1 VRISLANLIPILNQS
16 AIFVGNAARRMPWA
30 SSVSSTYVQQYT
42 SSPPPCRLGIIF
54 DLEMVLVAP
63 NTQSSGRESG
73 KQWMR
78 FMGSGRK
85 KIRGFGS
92 FSVREYKAYKSRNPI
107 GINMDTTLRGRM
119 RL

>member
-1 VRISLANLIPILNQS
+1 MYNNTPRRLLLAAP
-16 AIFVGNAARRMPWA
+16 
-30 SSVSSTYVQQYT
+30 VSS
-42 SSPPPCRLGIIF
+42 LI
-54 DLEMVLVAP
+54 MVLVAP

-92 FSVREYKAYKSRNPI
+92 FSVREYKAYKSRNPKTGKNI
-107 GINMDTTLRGRM
+107 
-119 RL
+119 

>member
-16 AIFVGNAARRMPWA
+16 AIFVGNATRRMPGA

-42 SSPPPCRLGIIF
+42 SSPPPCRPGIIF

-73 KQWMR
+73 KQ
-78 FMGSGRK
+78 
-85 KIRGFGS
+85 
-92 FSVREYKAYKSRNPI
+92 
-107 GINMDTTLRGRM
+107 MDAFHGQWQEKDQRIW
-119 RL
+119 